1 MKSSLR
7 LAVLTCASFVG
18 FALAAPAL
26 AAYTPS
32 LTMEQ
37 SSYKPGAAI
46 TADVFIFAPSTDDPT
61 AKLTIF
67 SPRRLQRQADGGARH
82 QDRAR
87 RGDREAERPGCGPVP
102 ARRQRPRREPGRS
115 GHPGGRGALHAR
127 CHQPG
132 DLGAE
137 REPPGPDDLDPG
149 VREQGGARSSP
160 SRSASRRPMSRW
172 ARRAGRRSVPSSSRP
187 TSRSRA
193 CSPTRPAGSTS
204 GPGSSRRT
212 RRNVGVPN
220 AAGTVEWRTYVG
232 LPSTLTLAKAKTK
245 KGVKL
250 VGKLAVNGLSP
261 RGIRIALY
269 TGRKGQPAPNAVSGG
284 SGKRAARTGKLPTSG
299 KYSLSRPSV
308 KFATFFQARF
318 ENYAT
323 PCTGASPTG
332 LTLKCI
338 GEDIAAVTSN
348 QVKATKP
355 RKR

>member
-46 TADVFIFAPSTDDPT
+46 TADVFISAPQNNDPT

-67 SPRRLQRQADGGARH
+67 APAGYNAKLTAAPGTKIGRVAARVKLLDLAGGLFDISGNVLVANPADPAIQAAAARCTPGVANQTTWVLNASLQGQ
-82 QDRAR
+82 
-87 RGDREAERPGCGPVP
+87 PISIPVFVNKVGPVVTQQICLP
-102 ARRQRPRREPGRS
+102 PPDVPMGTPGR
-115 GHPGGRGALHAR
+115 AT
-127 CHQPG
+127 
-132 DLGAE
+132 LGAQLVAA
-137 REPPGPDDLDPG
+137 DFTIQG
-149 VREQGGARSSP
+149 VFTNAPRGEYQ
-160 SRSASRRPMSRW
+160 W
-172 ARRAGRRSVPSSSRP
+172 AGIFTPYTP
-187 TSRSRA
+187 
-193 CSPTRPAGSTS
+193 
-204 GPGSSRRT
+204 RT
-212 RRNVGVPN
+212 GVPN

-232 LPSTLTLAKAKTK
+232 LPSTLTLAKTKTK
-245 KGVKL
+245 KGIKL
-250 VGKLAVNGLSP
+250 VGRLAVNGLSP
-261 RGIRIALY
+261 RNIRLNLY
-269 TGRKGQPAPNAVSGG
+269 AGRKGQPAPSAVSLG
-284 SGKRAARTGKLPTSG
+284 TGKQVAKTGRLSVSG

-308 KFATFFQARF
+308 KFSTFFQARL

-332 LTLKCI
+332 LAVKCI

>member
-1 MKSSLR
+1 MF
-7 LAVLTCASFVG
+7 TN
-18 FALAAPAL
+18 AARGEYQWAGVFTP
-26 AAYTPS
+26 YTP
-32 LTMEQ
+32 
-37 SSYKPGAAI
+37 
-46 TADVFIFAPSTDDPT
+46 
-61 AKLTIF
+61 
-67 SPRRLQRQADGGARH
+67 
-82 QDRAR
+82 
-87 RGDREAERPGCGPVP
+87 
-102 ARRQRPRREPGRS
+102 
-115 GHPGGRGALHAR
+115 
-127 CHQPG
+127 
-132 DLGAE
+132 
-137 REPPGPDDLDPG
+137 
-149 VREQGGARSSP
+149 
-160 SRSASRRPMSRW
+160 
-172 ARRAGRRSVPSSSRP
+172 
-187 TSRSRA
+187 
-193 CSPTRPAGSTS
+193 
-204 GPGSSRRT
+204 
-212 RRNVGVPN
+212 NVGVPN

-284 SGKRAARTGKLPTSG
+284 SGKRAVRTGKLPTSG